1 MHWDHEPAL
10 GRSAEFIPRVGPQ
23 PTNSRNEF
31 RAPVRGSWG
40 DHPELFARLAPLN
53 LKTSAEMR
61 LQRLAR
67 GAIFKDDS
75 HQLVIPIKHGAEP
88 AEFLV
93 AFLRE
98 LIPA

>member
-1 MHWDHEPAL
+1 
-10 GRSAEFIPRVGPQ
+10 
-23 PTNSRNEF
+23 
-31 RAPVRGSWG
+31 
-40 DHPELFARLAPLN
+40 

-67 GAIFKDDS
+67 NAIFKQDLQ
-75 HQLVIPIKHGAEP
+75 QLVIPIPRDADP

-98 LIPA
+98 LVPA

>member
-1 MHWDHEPAL
+1 MVWPRATSTRAMCWACP
-10 GRSAEFIPRVGPQ
+10 GRSDVPRSSSVGR
-23 PTNSRNEF
+23 SM
-31 RAPVRGSWG
+31 RGGQGPIASNQ
-40 DHPELFARLAPLN
+40 ARLAPLT

-67 GAIFKDDS
+67 GAILKYDS
-75 HQLVIPIKHGAEP
+75 QQLVVPIKRGAEP

-98 LIPA
+98 LLPQQ